1 MMIKVD
7 ETGRIVVIQ
16 SDPSEQDVIANLVN
30 NYGYIYIPPIELPA
44 SVIVDADGEPVLED
58 GEVVYSSPGYTAPE
72 VTHDRHMWDGE
83 KVIERPV
90 FPGED
95 AAIKADGADSYKVTG
110 LPKPC
115 TVFVDGEPYEIKDGK
130 LEFSTSEPGTYVFR
144 VEFPFVDKQVK
155 VIAK

>member
-1 MMIKVD
+1 MRIEYWPNGMIWHICSDLDD
-7 ETGRIVVIQ
+7 EQQLAEWLAEPGRAYL
-16 SDPSEQDVIANLVN
+16 PN
-30 NYGYIYIPPIELPA
+30 IPHPA
-44 SVIVDADGEPVLED
+44 EILLDADGEPVLED
-58 GEVVYSSPGYTAPE
+58 GEVVYSSPGYTAPD

-83 KVIERPV
+83 KVILRPV

-95 AAIKADGADSYKVTG
+95 ATIKADDIDAYKVTG

-144 VEFPFVDKQVK
+144 VEFPFVDKQIK
-155 VIAK
+155 VTAE